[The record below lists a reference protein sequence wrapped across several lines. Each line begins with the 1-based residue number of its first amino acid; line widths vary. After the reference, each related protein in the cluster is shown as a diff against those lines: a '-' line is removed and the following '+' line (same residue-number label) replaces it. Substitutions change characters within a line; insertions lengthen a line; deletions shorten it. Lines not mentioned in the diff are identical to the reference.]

1 MNGERSYTTKTWPQP
16 SWIESWS
23 VDGSFTSMGLR
34 GGPAISNW
42 KRPCFQRQ
50 NGSEFPELAAQN
62 FRNPQ
67 LGSCTELNFEAI
79 WHSFVHS
86 PKQDQSQ
93 EIWKCGKMNNVQMS
107 GRSAAW

>member
-1 MNGERSYTTKTWPQP
+1 MNGERSYTTKIWPQP

-42 KRPCFQRQ
+42 KRPCFQTQ
-50 NGSEFPELAAQN
+50 NGSEFPEFAAQN

-67 LGSCTELNFEAI
+67 GSYESGNCALKICATKG
-79 WHSFVHS
+79 VH
-86 PKQDQSQ
+86 PKSLH
-93 EIWKCGKMNNVQMS
+93 
-107 GRSAAW
+107 